1 MMTYELGHLESGDE
15 GACFP
20 KRPYYPLVAGNG
32 TDAISIG
39 LGGFPDDPNWRCYS
53 MQLPFRT
60 SLGWFKTARK
70 DYLYANRRY
79 GVSTYGTLVALAAP
93 TTLLAIGKE
102 KNLGIRDPR
111 QIFDPKKRILTT
123 TFLLKES
130 RGSVPAK
137 IKVTS
142 FLTDEHL
149 LVERYELL
157 QAPESGFRLGF
168 RLVSPDA
175 TDQCELPVYPQKLEG
190 KTMDRG
196 FRFTYSYES
205 PEIYDGAAATWTDA
219 TGGEIANE
227 NGQPAI
233 DWTALIEEGQAVTHY
248 VAVVD
253 SYDAPDFCRE
263 IDRLVEKTQEVGY
276 EGICHEH
283 VERVCAGDQT
293 ARIEL
298 PEKDLGYLYDYS
310 QYILDASF
318 EAESGF
324 LPMGILPCLWQNS
337 MFWDTSFASMAWLG
351 SNRADKAAKLSEFYR
366 NKLPEAQRLAE
377 KMDGVGARFAWTT
390 SREHFEL
397 NAERVVQFHNNAV
410 IALQCLQ
417 VHSFHGDEGFLQD
430 SIEVIEQA
438 LMFITERL
446 VKIENGAASLRAC
459 AGLDESTSDLKGTDS
474 WTAATYAKALEEYLA
489 ACRKLK
495 RTPFQENLDEVA
507 TMVLKALE
515 DNVDAQGVLQSF
527 AGGRTPHWGS
537 LIYHLF
543 PDHPSLDRTL
553 SALSQYDAELDSYHS
568 HGETGYRDRIFP
580 WTEFW
585 IARILAASERPEGWE
600 RLRQCAKFTDGF
612 GSIPERV
619 FYRGELLKQPFL
631 TAHASYI
638 WAINSLLVNRQG
650 DRLAVLT
657 NLPADWTTVS
667 VENLTTP
674 DGLKVSANLREN
686 KMIKVEVVNLHQEA
700 HRIDLVFP
708 QAPSQSMVLD
718 AGQTFLWNNPNP

>member
-1 MMTYELGHLESGDE
+1 MTAFESGHLECGDE
-15 GACFP
+15 GAYFP

-79 GVSTYGTLVALAAP
+79 GVPAYGTSVALAAP

-157 QAPESGFRLGF
+157 EAPESGFRLGF

-175 TDQCELPVYPQKLEG
+175 TDQCELPVYPQKLEAE
-190 KTMDRG
+190 TMGRG

-227 NGQPAI
+227 NGQPVI
-233 DWTALIEEGQAVTHY
+233 DWTPLIEEGQAVTHY

-253 SYDAPDFCRE
+253 SYDAPDFCQE
-263 IDRLVEKTQEVGY
+263 IDRLVEKTQKVGY

-283 VERVCAGDQT
+283 IERVRAGDQT
-293 ARIEL
+293 ARIDL

-318 EAESGF
+318 DAESGF

-337 MFWDTSFASMAWLG
+337 MFWDASFASMAWLG
-351 SNRADKAAKLSEFYR
+351 SNRVDKAAKLSQFYQ
-366 NKLPEAQRLAE
+366 NKLPEARRLAE

-397 NAERVVQFHNNAV
+397 NPERVVQFHNNAV

-417 VHSFHGDEGFLQD
+417 VHRFSGDEGFLKD

-446 VKIENGAASLRAC
+446 VQIENGTASLRAC
-459 AGLDESTSDLKGTDS
+459 AGLDESTSDLKGTDT
-474 WTAATYAKALEEYLA
+474 WTAATYAKALQEYLE

-507 TMVLKALE
+507 ALVLKAME

-543 PDHPSLDRTL
+543 PDHSSRDQTL
-553 SALSQYDAELDSYHS
+553 AALSQYDAELDSYNS
-568 HGETGYRDRIFP
+568 HGVVGYRCRVFT

-585 IARILAASERPEGWE
+585 VARLLAAAERPEGWE
-600 RLRQCAKFTDGF
+600 RLRQCSKFTDGF

-619 FYRGELLKQPFL
+619 FYRGELLKLPFL
-631 TAHASYI
+631 SAHAAYI
-638 WAINSLLVNRQG
+638 WALNSLLVNRQG

-657 NLPADWTTVS
+657 NLPAGWTTVS

-674 DGLKVSANLREN
+674 DGLKVSASLREN
-686 KMIKVEVVNLHQEA
+686 NITRVEIVNLHQET
-700 HRIDLVFP
+700 RQIDLLLPGEPP
-708 QAPSQSMVLD
+708 QRISLA
-718 AGQTFLWNNPNP
+718 AGESFFRKS